1 MVLKSSPCVFLSNEN
16 KCEIYDF
23 RPKACKEYPHT
34 DRKKQ
39 SQILDLSRK
48 NTLVCPAVVEIFQKL
63 KIKLNY

>member
-1 MVLKSSPCVFLSNEN
+1 MVLKSSACVFLSNEN

-39 SQILDLSRK
+39 
-48 NTLVCPAVVEIFQKL
+48 N
-63 KIKLNY
+63 